1 MKLTGPRVSGSVVVV
16 HGLSCSKATKASTRW
31 NLPEPEI
38 EPRPLQWQMDSYTP
52 YHQGR
57 PKLLVLFK
65 CPVGLFSFSPSSSF
79 PPSILITENSIMIRE
94 CTSLSPKVN

>member
-38 EPRPLQWQMDSYTP
+38 Q
-52 YHQGR
+52 
-57 PKLLVLFK
+57 LVSA
-65 CPVGLFSFSPSSSF
+65 VSPSLQADSLTADPQGK
-79 PPSILITENSIMIRE
+79 PPLY
-94 CTSLSPKVN
+94 SLTVVNELLSNYCVMC